1 MTRRLLRLFLDSNVL
16 VGGMISPWGM
26 DKAVLAL
33 CAAGICR
40 LVLAEAVRDEVEE
53 AILSRTSGFSPAE
66 AKRLVEDWRSLIALT
81 EPEVVPYPSVERV
94 RSNLHLI
101 RHLADVPVLL
111 SAMDWQPDWL
121 LTHNAKHFT
130 QAVARR
136 AGVKIA
142 TPIELFRALSASF
155 E

>member
-53 AILSRTSGFSPAE
+53 AILSRASGFSPAE

-111 SAMDWQPDWL
+111 SAMYCQPDWL
-121 LTHNAKHFT
+121 LTHNTKHFT